1 MASTKASPDRT
12 RQGAAARKRA
22 AAKSAPVIDEEFE
35 LVELTSTVPDE
46 ERVPLFSIDG
56 RVYDIPRMV
65 PQGIALEYLRLAR
78 QFGDNAAAGRLLE
91 RLLGEEAYTALEEC
105 PSLDDEKMQK
115 IMDMAQKITFGAAEV
130 KGGKAD

>member
-1 MASTKASPDRT
+1 MASTTKSRT
-12 RQGAAARKRA
+12 RQTTAARKRA
-22 AAKSAPVIDEEFE
+22 AVKPPEFDEEYE

-46 ERVPLFSIDG
+46 DRVPLFSIDG
-56 RVYDIPRMV
+56 RVYSIPRMV
-65 PQGIALEYLRLAR
+65 PQGISLEYLRIAR
-78 QFGDNAAAGRLLE
+78 QFGENAAAGRLLE

>member
-1 MASTKASPDRT
+1 MAPTKSRT
-12 RQGAAARKRA
+12 RQSTAARTRT
-22 AAKSAPVIDEEFE
+22 AAKPTPVADEEYE

-56 RVYDIPRMV
+56 RVYSIPRMV
-65 PQGIALEYLRLAR
+65 PQGISLEYLRIVR
-78 QFGDNAAAGRLLE
+78 QFGENAAAGRLLE